1 MATDCHL
8 LLVALGY
15 CTKLWLTAGKPH
27 LTNNMLAYSMLVA
40 SCVTNYTIFLIV
52 ELLDLNVYIY
62 SYSFCIIVISGS
74 SISGSGTGGQY
85 RIAGPCL
92 YYKYI
97 SHKDLFH
104 CSIAIVIHSYHDE
117 ADAVHLWT
125 LSFRNED
132 PKERPQ
138 YYTIMAQ
145 LSNTKNALSWS
156 DEDKLINEES
166 ATVLGNPL
174 SDSYNLFYDLQLKY
188 RNSS

>member
-1 MATDCHL
+1 MHA
-8 LLVALGY
+8 
-15 CTKLWLTAGKPH
+15 
-27 LTNNMLAYSMLVA
+27 NS
-40 SCVTNYTIFLIV
+40 
-52 ELLDLNVYIY
+52 Y
-62 SYSFCIIVISGS
+62 SY
-74 SISGSGTGGQY
+74 
-85 RIAGPCL
+85 IA
-92 YYKYI
+92 
-97 SHKDLFH
+97 
-104 CSIAIVIHSYHDE
+104 VYHNE